1 MLAWSINIPHP
12 SRYTHIRPAFGGC
25 VICILIN
32 MGFYFETLPDGKVG
46 GRLVDQCC
54 FVITPIDR
62 IEIYAAD
69 ASFHRTHI
77 NIVPGVRQIT
87 PRKLLIKPPAQMGC
101 RLLRVQR
108 PREQTTCNQ
117 TRKAHAE

>member
-1 MLAWSINIPHP
+1 
-12 SRYTHIRPAFGGC
+12 
-25 VICILIN
+25 

-46 GRLVDQCC
+46 QGDLSTKCC

-87 PRKLLIKPPAQMGC
+87 PRKPLIKGPNNGMPPPCSG
-101 RLLRVQR
+101 L
-108 PREQTTCNQ
+108 E
-117 TRKAHAE
+117 

>member
-1 MLAWSINIPHP
+1 
-12 SRYTHIRPAFGGC
+12 
-25 VICILIN
+25 
-32 MGFYFETLPDGKVG
+32 MGFSRPFPIDRKVG

-87 PRKLLIKPPAQMGC
+87 PRKLLIKP
-101 RLLRVQR
+101 R
-108 PREQTTCNQ
+108 PPPKWDAAYYVCSGLESKRHA
-117 TRKAHAE
+117 TRHGKLTPNNEWIQGRSMYCKA